1 MHPISSSTWW
11 IGPVFVATIVGLFV
25 WLLTIR
31 PKVGPDNSS
40 TRTDVAGLIRRRKG
54 GRAQRLAE
62 RRWIDGLIGEL
73 TVGRDPAG
81 ALVIATGSSHPK
93 VAYDAWV
100 AARMG
105 GDVAVALMNDRS
117 ELVRSVGACWQV
129 ASNSGAGLVKSLTS
143 ISESAR
149 ERERMRQQVDVAVAE
164 PRAAALVVAVLPVIG
179 LGMGSLL
186 GANPLGWLMYTT
198 VGRLM
203 LLGAITLEAL
213 GCWWSWHIIRS
224 VAEPT

>member
-1 MHPISSSTWW
+1 MHPISSTAWS
-11 IGPVFVATIVGLFV
+11 IGPVFIAALVGLFV
-25 WLLTIR
+25 WLLAVR
-31 PKVGPDNSS
+31 PKVGSGNSS
-40 TRTDVAGLIRRRKG
+40 TRIDMAGFTRWRGG
-54 GRAQRLAE
+54 GRSQRLAE
-62 RRWIDGLIGEL
+62 RRWIEALIGEL

-81 ALVIATGSSHPK
+81 ALVVATGSCHPK

-105 GDVAVALMNDRS
+105 GDVSAALMNDRS
-117 ELVRSVGACWQV
+117 ELVRSVGACWLV
-129 ASNSGAGLVKSLTS
+129 ASNSGAGLVKSLSS

-149 ERERMRQQVDVAVAE
+149 ERERIRQQVEVAIAE
-164 PRAAALVVAVLPVIG
+164 PRAAALVVAVLPVVG

-198 VGRLM
+198 VGRLI
-203 LLGAITLEAL
+203 LLGAISLEAL
-213 GCWWSWHIIRS
+213 GCWWAWRIIRS